1 VRPSLRFLA
10 LAVLGWAGFRAAIL
24 GVLPGA
30 DMFQIDRSEA
40 KAPPIV
46 ATQFPAIEP
55 VQPATPLLP
64 AADPTT
70 AEPPVAQAGLP
81 VGHYVQGAIGVPVA
95 LRPGVVAVY
104 QLPPVSNDHPADL
117 PQPTRTQGSLREFKL
132 ADYPVLPPLGE
143 GPLSLV
149 GNLSSPVSRPAGAIV
164 GQSVPVL
171 EVKRLDRWQLS
182 SWALL
187 RSQQTGIAGSQSLA
201 TAGQLGASQAGARV
215 IYNLTRQFALAARTS
230 SEVGRRGG
238 EVAAGVRIQPLAHI
252 PIWLT
257 AERRLA
263 IGRYGGGRNAFA
275 LFAEGGVYGMPL
287 PWRFSMDSYL
297 QGGIVGA
304 RKRDLFI
311 DGGLA
316 VTRPV
321 YSRFSAGFGI
331 WGAAQPG
338 LYRVDA
344 GPRITLRVRRNLK
357 VHFDWRQRLKGNAR
371 PGSGPAVTLSGD
383 F

>member
-10 LAVLGWAGFRAAIL
+10 VAVLGWTGFRAASL
-24 GVLPGA
+24 GMLPGSELL
-30 DMFQIDRSEA
+30 QIQPSEA

-46 ATQFPAIEP
+46 ATEFPPIEP
-55 VQPATPLLP
+55 LATTAAAAAPTAGASLAPENYASQMVRPVMVPVYYAAQTSAPRPSAPATDLMPTPRPLFYPSRPEFEEWPLASVAGISAPRRSSSPIPRESALP
-64 AADPTT
+64 P
-70 AEPPVAQAGLP
+70 PPV
-81 VGHYVQGAIGVPVA
+81 
-95 LRPGVVAVY
+95 
-104 QLPPVSNDHPADL
+104 
-117 PQPTRTQGSLREFKL
+117 
-132 ADYPVLPPLGE
+132 PPL
-143 GPLSLV
+143 
-149 GNLSSPVSRPAGAIV
+149 
-164 GQSVPVL
+164 QT
-171 EVKRLDRWQLS
+171 RLDRWQLS

-187 RSQQTGIAGSQSLA
+187 RNQQSAVAGSQSLA
-201 TAGQLGASQAGARV
+201 TAGQLGASQAGARL
-215 IYNLTRQFALAARTS
+215 IYNLSRQFALSARTS

-238 EVAAGVRIQPLAHI
+238 EIAAGVRIQPLAHI
-252 PIWLT
+252 PVWLT
-257 AERRLA
+257 AERRQA

-275 LFAEGGVYGMPL
+275 LFAEAGVYAMPL

-304 RKRDLFI
+304 KSPDLFV

-321 YSRFSAGFGI
+321 FRRFSAGFGI
-331 WGAAQPG
+331 WGGAQPG

-344 GPRITLRVRRNLK
+344 GPRVTLRVRRNLK